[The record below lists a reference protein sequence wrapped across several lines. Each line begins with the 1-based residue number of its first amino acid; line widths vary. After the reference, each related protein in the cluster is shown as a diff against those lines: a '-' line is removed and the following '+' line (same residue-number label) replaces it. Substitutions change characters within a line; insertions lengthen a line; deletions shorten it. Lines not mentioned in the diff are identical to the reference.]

1 VALIGWLALVDPDTG
16 MYEQFTSTGGLNWNG
31 YANPTVDHLLLQA
44 RQASTIAVRKQLYD
58 RAWNLLLRDV
68 PWIVMT
74 AQGWVVAMQTN
85 VQGFQTNRT
94 NSMRPLASVWLS
106 H

>member
-1 VALIGWLALVDPDTG
+1 
-16 MYEQFTSTGGLNWNG
+16 
-31 YANPTVDHLLLQA
+31 
-44 RQASTIAVRKQLYD
+44 
-58 RAWNLLLRDV
+58 
-68 PWIVMT
+68 MT

-85 VQGFQTNRT
+85 VQNFQTNRT